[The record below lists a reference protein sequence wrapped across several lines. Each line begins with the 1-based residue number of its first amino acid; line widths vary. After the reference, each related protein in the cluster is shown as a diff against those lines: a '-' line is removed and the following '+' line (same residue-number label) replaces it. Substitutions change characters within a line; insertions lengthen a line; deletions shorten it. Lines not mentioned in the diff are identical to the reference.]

1 MLIQK
6 QMMFK
11 KILFFILAFSSI
23 SVFSQETKHDAL
35 NVKPTI
41 YLVGSAHHM
50 HFKPENNYTVNDLL
64 EQIRKLK
71 PDLVCGEIAP
81 EAFDQLMEGYFPPEA
96 AFLAEMANELN
107 YHFIPVD
114 WRLDYTTQFSIAN
127 NNFPDS
133 VQELRTALLNNL
145 QAKLKALNCLSLYD
159 AFHQK
164 AIIKDLDS
172 LYEKIIRPNALAE
185 IASGSW
191 HERNRR
197 ITENG
202 LMAAENAHTIVFVFG
217 LDHLPG
223 LQREL
228 KSLGFEAQIP
238 MRLFE
243 PSNNFKVSKAV
254 LDRWKRNLEN
264 LKLIRD
270 KKISTTY
277 DNYQKVINCNRI
289 KDIEDAIQKSQ

>member
-1 MLIQK
+1 
-6 QMMFK
+6 MMSK
-11 KILFFILAFSSI
+11 KVLFFILTFSSI
-23 SVFSQETKHDAL
+23 SIFSQELKHDTL
-35 NVKPTI
+35 KVKPKI
-41 YLVGSAHHM
+41 YLVGSVHHM

-71 PDLVCGEIAP
+71 PDVVCGEIAP
-81 EAFDQLMEGYFPPEA
+81 EVFDQLMEGYFPPEA
-96 AFLAEMANELN
+96 AFLAEMADELN
-107 YHFIPVD
+107 YRFIPVD

-127 NNFPDS
+127 NNFPDT

-145 QAKLKALNCLSLYD
+145 QAKVKASNSLSIYD
-159 AFHQK
+159 AYHQRTV
-164 AIIKDLDS
+164 IKDLDS

-197 ITENG
+197 IIENG

-238 MRLFE
+238 ERLFE
-243 PSNNFKVSKAV
+243 PGNKFKVSKAV

-289 KDIEDAIQKSQ
+289 EDIENAIQKSQ